1 MSSGDSG
8 CQSHGDLQE
17 DINYNGF
24 IRRFLSCQLHCLFIK
39 RKKNM
44 HLSGKEIFKNEYNSE
59 FFDPHLCCFTAWCTK
74 PFHKSLLQLIFF
86 SSKTRI
92 PVSLSDWQ
100 MNVWLSLSRKLH
112 KSSCSNSS
120 DVFVWGFE
128 SPRTRPN
135 NVARYINFNL
145 LESSITVA
153 SILHCYY
160 CLCVCI
166 YALFCFYLKTTKLKL
181 FIFYAS
187 IVFPPLFFCVH
198 LLRILKADWHYWP

>member
-1 MSSGDSG
+1 
-8 CQSHGDLQE
+8 
-17 DINYNGF
+17 
-24 IRRFLSCQLHCLFIK
+24 
-39 RKKNM
+39 M

-187 IVFPPLFFCVH
+187 NCLSSSIFLRSFTEDIKSWLALLTLIRPKLLSRVGWGFPGVPPGVCWELQEMTYDELSSMFLF
-198 LLRILKADWHYWP
+198 